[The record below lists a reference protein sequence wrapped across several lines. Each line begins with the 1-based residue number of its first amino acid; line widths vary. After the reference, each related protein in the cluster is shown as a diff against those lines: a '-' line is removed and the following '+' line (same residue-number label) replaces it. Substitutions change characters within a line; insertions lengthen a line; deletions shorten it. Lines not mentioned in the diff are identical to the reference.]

1 MRTETSSCW
10 ATSQE
15 RSSCSISNPRTA
27 PHGCT
32 GEACDMRDNYE
43 RFLAL
48 GYEVVGVSRDSAT
61 SHQRFRAKCQML
73 FHHISDPDHL
83 ILEAHEAWGD
93 KKNCG
98 KNSMTP
104 SPPVTPSTCRA
115 P

>member
-1 MRTETSSCW
+1 MTSPNKKTTTPYYKWELRYPTSRALTRTETSSCW

-48 GYEVVGVSRDSAT
+48 GYEVVGVSRDSAA
-61 SHQRFRAKCQML
+61 SHQHFRAKCQMP

-83 ILEAHEAWGD
+83 ILEAYEA
-93 KKNCG
+93 
-98 KNSMTP
+98 
-104 SPPVTPSTCRA
+104 
-115 P
+115 